1 MRCWGGCCGRCATR
15 ASRSYEELVRE
26 YIQALDL
33 NLSNADLRYALG
45 QVHLTAGRQQEAVTC
60 FQQIVGAPGLE
71 VIARFALA
79 QALLLAGDTPNAVQ
93 ATRELESAA
102 AAARQNPPDP
112 QVWAARPRLDGEE
125 HRSPDLEI
133 AQLLAR
139 AYQLSGQA
147 GQAQG
152 VLIAAQQR
160 PASGEAYQALAEISA
175 RVQDPHQQMQ
185 EYARLVMVYR
195 NNHQVEN
202 AVTILKEMQRLNP
215 DDPAVRSEL
224 AEININRGLLDEG
237 LAELHALADIHM
249 RRGQPKDAAL
259 VLQRMAEIQWGTSNQ
274 REALNLLG
282 QAIQYSTD
290 DMSLRQQLV
299 QYCLEVG
306 NMPEAVE
313 QQTVIARYY
322 FSGRMTKEAVAA
334 LQQLIGMD
342 PHRYEAYDLL
352 GQTYYSVG
360 EYEQAARVYRN
371 LAKVD
376 PSSQMARARLQEL
389 QAVRAQMR

>member
-1 MRCWGGCCGRCATR
+1 MLGRLLR
-15 ASRSYEELVRE
+15 AQRNDGSRTYEDVVRE

-60 FQQIVGAPGLE
+60 FQQIVSAAGLE

-79 QALLLAGDTPNAVQ
+79 QSLLLGGDTPSAVQ
-93 ATRELESAA
+93 AARELESAA

-112 QVWAARPRLDGEE
+112 QVWAARPRLDNEE

-147 GQAQG
+147 GQAQN
-152 VLIAAQQR
+152 VLITAQQR
-160 PASGEAYQALAEISA
+160 PMSGEAYQALAEISA
-175 RVQDPHQQMQ
+175 RIQDPQQQMQ
-185 EYARLVMVYR
+185 EYARLVMTYR

-202 AVTILKEMQRLNP
+202 AVTILKEMQRLAP
-215 DDPAVRSEL
+215 EDPAVHSEL
-224 AEININRGLLDEG
+224 AEININRGLLEEG
-237 LAELHALADIHM
+237 LAEFRSLADIHM

-259 VLQRMAEIQWGTSNQ
+259 VLQRMAEIEWGTSNQ
-274 REALNLLG
+274 REALGLLS

-306 NMPEAVE
+306 SMPEAVE
-313 QQTVIARYY
+313 QQTVIARFY

-342 PHRYEAYDLL
+342 PPSLRGVRPARPDLL
-352 GQTYYSVG
+352 L
-360 EYEQAARVYRN
+360 RR
-371 LAKVD
+371 
-376 PSSQMARARLQEL
+376 R
-389 QAVRAQMR
+389 VRASCPRLPQSGEG